1 MEEAAKIGVLALQG
15 DFGAHRKRLE
25 QKGELRKQQLHVHV
39 GLKNTRVLPQLS
51 KTGVSDNVGGVK
63 TFRAHCSMHSEKSAI
78 SLSLKKVPF
87 QPKARIVIVSG
98 QELGPTHSSLR

>member
-15 DFGAHRKRLE
+15 DFDAHRKRLE

-63 TFRAHCSMHSEKSAI
+63 AFLEQTSACTLRRAPFRS
-78 SLSLKKVPF
+78 
-87 QPKARIVIVSG
+87 R
-98 QELGPTHSSLR
+98 

>member
-1 MEEAAKIGVLALQG
+1 LQTTGLGQLA
-15 DFGAHRKRLE
+15 
-25 QKGELRKQQLHVHV
+25 
-39 GLKNTRVLPQLS
+39 

-98 QELGPTHSSLR
+98 QELGPTHSSLRSLLRS